1 MVTAC
6 CLVVVG
12 LWLEFLDSGLLVVMH
27 THVIVT
33 LRLFTYPKKRDRFVR
48 FMPLAQAFSRTQR
61 RDLNPVPVP
70 PL

>member
-1 MVTAC
+1 MARVRFRFWI
-6 CLVVVG
+6 V
-12 LWLEFLDSGLLVVMH
+12 SGYAHAFILSSP
-27 THVIVT
+27 VIVT

-48 FMPLAQAFSRTQR
+48 FMPLAQAFSKTQR